1 MRSFSK
7 THRSSLVLHF
17 IELLMLQRIH
27 QWFHKK
33 ACLEAIQILKQ
44 QVNAELAQQNF
55 KAAKKTLMQ
64 IITLDADEE
73 EALITLC
80 KVLLQQGKFEESYQ
94 VLQRV
99 TDLNTKHCQQVLAFV
114 QAYEDSGMLEKI
126 EELLLMAI
134 QKAPHML
141 ELRLCL
147 AQHLF
152 EQTRHTEAETQLL
165 TILKKEPEHLQAHIG
180 LAYCY
185 LQTGSKTK
193 ALGQVKKI
201 RQLDEKQAEILISAI
216 YENVQ
221 NFN

>member
-1 MRSFSK
+1 
-7 THRSSLVLHF
+7 
-17 IELLMLQRIH
+17 MLQSIH

-33 ACLEAIQILKQ
+33 ACLEAIQLLKQ
-44 QVNAELAQQNF
+44 QVNAELAQQNL

-73 EALITLC
+73 DALITLY

-94 VLQRV
+94 MLQRL

-114 QAYEDSGMLEKI
+114 QTYEDLGMHEKI

-134 QKAPHML
+134 QRAPHML
-141 ELRLCL
+141 GLRLCL

-152 EQTRHTEAETQLL
+152 EQTRLYEAETQLHA
-165 TILKKEPEHLQAHIG
+165 ILKKEPEHLQAHIG

-185 LQTGSKTK
+185 IQTGSKIK

-201 RQLDEKQAEILISAI
+201 RQLDEKQAEILISTI

>member
-1 MRSFSK
+1 
-7 THRSSLVLHF
+7 
-17 IELLMLQRIH
+17 MLQSIQ

-33 ACLEAIQILKQ
+33 ACLEAIQLLKQ

-64 IITLDADEE
+64 IITLDSDEE
-73 EALITLC
+73 DALITLC

-99 TDLNTKHCQQVLAFV
+99 TDLNTKHCQLVLAIV

-126 EELLLMAI
+126 EELLLMTI

-152 EQTRHTEAETQLL
+152 EQTRHSEAETQLL
-165 TILKKEPEHLQAHIG
+165 AILKKEPEHLQAHIG
-180 LAYCY
+180 LAFCY
-185 LQTGSKTK
+185 IHTGSKTK

-201 RQLDEKQAEILISAI
+201 RQLDEKQAEILISTI